1 MRKLNLT
8 YSDIP
13 FFVSRNAFT
22 GDLNKVTDINAIKQ
36 SLKNIVLTIKRE
48 KPFNFLFGGNPR
60 EFLFETLD
68 PVVSLNC
75 KNLIGSAINTFEPRV
90 LIKDIIIYQV
100 PKNPNKIN
108 VVIPFTIVQTQTNDL
123 VSISIERTR

>member
-68 PVVSLNC
+68 PVVSMNC

-90 LIKDIIIYQV
+90 SIKDIIIYQV